1 MLQLIDVT
9 LWQGVTLE
17 TMIQLMKSV
26 YKTLFIMLLV
36 IFAFTHAFMVL
47 LLHKDDSYFQ
57 EQYSGSITLTDSES
71 TVSYSNASASNSF
84 TNVFKAFSTL
94 WLFIY
99 GVWDPI
105 TDGDAGDDFM
115 IIVFAMLFSFVTVLL
130 FFNLVM

>member
-1 MLQLIDVT
+1 M
-9 LWQGVTLE
+9 E

-26 YKTLFIMLLV
+26 YKTLIIMLLV
-36 IFAFTHAFMVL
+36 IFAFTHAFIVL

-57 EQYSGSITLTDSES
+57 EQYSGSINITDTEN
-71 TVSYSNASASNSF
+71 TVSYSDTSASNSF
-84 TNVFKAFSTL
+84 TNLFKAFSTL

>member
-1 MLQLIDVT
+1 
-9 LWQGVTLE
+9 
-17 TMIQLMKSV
+17 MIQLMKSV
-26 YKTLFIMLLV
+26 YKTLLIMLLI
-36 IFAFTHAFMVL
+36 IFAFTHAFIIL
-47 LLHKDDSYFQ
+47 LFHKDDSYFQ
-57 EQYSGSITLTDSES
+57 EQYSGSINLTNSMPDAEN
-71 TVSYSNASASNSF
+71 TVSYSDSSANNSF
-84 TNVFKAFSTL
+84 TNLFKAFSTL